1 MTTRLDR
8 IEARVHAIIAEG
20 DIAVD
25 DVEAA
30 DALALIRVARL
41 ADAYF
46 KARDTA
52 ISQLD
57 WEGRGYAVQAALAPL
72 LEEV

>member
-8 IEARVHAIIAEG
+8 IEARVNAILKEG

-25 DVEAA
+25 DIEVQE
-30 DALALIRVARL
+30 ALALIRVARI
-41 ADAYF
+41 AEAV
-46 KARDTA
+46 
-52 ISQLD
+52 LD
-57 WEGRGYAVQAALAPL
+57 GKIHVLSLERALDPL

>member
-30 DALALIRVARL
+30 DALALIRVAR
-41 ADAYF
+41 AVYDARYGCGPD
-46 KARDTA
+46 AQTA
-52 ISQLD
+52 LD
-57 WEGRGYAVQAALAPL
+57 AALAPL
-72 LEEV
+72 LEEVK